1 MPLLRKLNTRIRVD
15 LNDNGIGLL
24 RLKQFRKMELI
35 ALNQF
40 ISPAVANDPVF
51 TSTYGH
57 WTVVEVLA
65 NCPATRHLQLKSLP
79 IVRRYNSG
87 YASEDDDELSDE
99 EEDFNDN
106 FNENFNDNFDDDNA
120 HPGEILPFNGLN
132 NGHHHHHQFGLP
144 ARDRGFEIVF
154 DILMDEHREDRA
166 DRHYLYQ
173 TNSFELNY
181 INRQL
186 KLLETYQKNW
196 ACVEQITIKLNERKA
211 DGYLNES
218 LNRLILCLSE
228 FRNLRLLQIEHIAE
242 KALIQPYTILRLVEN
257 CKQLTQLHTGSGRR
271 ITPEIVDIFVE
282 RAMRNPHIKYELK
295 FKNIMSY
302 NVVSPPNL
310 IIY

>member
-1 MPLLRKLNTRIRVD
+1 MD
-15 LNDNGIGLL
+15 
-24 RLKQFRKMELI
+24 MI

-51 TSTYGH
+51 SSTYGH
-57 WTVVEVLA
+57 WTVVEVLV
-65 NCPATRHLQLKSLP
+65 NCPATKHLQLKSLP
-79 IVRRYNSG
+79 LVRRYNSG
-87 YASEDDDELSDE
+87 YASEDDDELSEE

-106 FNENFNDNFDDDNA
+106 FYEENA
-120 HPGEILPFNGLN
+120 HQDLNNNHHPFNA
-132 NGHHHHHQFGLP
+132 P
-144 ARDRGFEIVF
+144 DRAFEFVF
-154 DILMDEHREDRA
+154 DILMDEHLEQRVDR
-166 DRHYLYQ
+166 RHYLYQ

-186 KLLETYQKNW
+186 KLLENYQANW
-196 ACVEQITIKLNERKA
+196 SCVEQVTIKLNERKA
-211 DGYLNES
+211 NGYLNES

-242 KALIQPYTILRLVEN
+242 KALIHPMNILQLVEN

-282 RAMRNPHIKYELK
+282 RAMRNPHKKYELK

-310 IIY
+310 VIY

>member
-51 TSTYGH
+51 SSSYNH
-57 WTVVEVLA
+57 WTMVEVLV
-65 NCPATRHLQLKSLP
+65 NCPATKHLQLKSLP

-87 YASEDDDELSDE
+87 YASEEDDELSDE

-106 FNENFNDNFDDDNA
+106 FYDHNE
-120 HPGEILPFNGLN
+120 HPGEMLPFNGLN
-132 NGHHHHHQFGLP
+132 NGLNNGHQFGLP

-154 DILMDEHREDRA
+154 DILMDEHREHRA

-186 KLLETYQKNW
+186 KLLETYQTNW
-196 ACVEQITIKLNERKA
+196 SCVEQITIKLSERKA
-211 DGYLNES
+211 DGYLN
-218 LNRLILCLSE
+218 
-228 FRNLRLLQIEHIAE
+228 
-242 KALIQPYTILRLVEN
+242 
-257 CKQLTQLHTGSGRR
+257 
-271 ITPEIVDIFVE
+271 
-282 RAMRNPHIKYELK
+282 
-295 FKNIMSY
+295 
-302 NVVSPPNL
+302 
-310 IIY
+310 

>member
-24 RLKQFRKMELI
+24 RLKQFRKMDLI

-51 TSTYGH
+51 SSSYGH
-57 WTVVEVLA
+57 WTVVEVLV
-65 NCPATRHLQLKSLP
+65 NCPATKHLQLKSLP
-79 IVRRYNSG
+79 LVRRYNSG
-87 YASEDDDELSDE
+87 YASEEDDELSDE

-106 FNENFNDNFDDDNA
+106 FYAENA
-120 HPGEILPFNGLN
+120 HQDLN
-132 NGHHHHHQFGLP
+132 NNHQFNNQFNNNQFNAP
-144 ARDRGFEIVF
+144 DRGFEFVF
-154 DILMDEHREDRA
+154 DILMDEQMGEPADR
-166 DRHYLYQ
+166 RHYLYQ
-173 TNSFELNY
+173 TNSFEMNY

-186 KLLETYQKNW
+186 KMLESYQANW
-196 ACVEQITIKLNERKA
+196 ACVEQVTIKLNERKA
-211 DGYLNES
+211 DGYLNEA

-242 KALIQPYTILRLVEN
+242 KALIHPMNMLQLVEN

-271 ITPEIVDIFVE
+271 IMPEIVDLFVE
-282 RAMRNPHIKYELK
+282 RAMRNPHKKYELK

-302 NVVSPPNL
+302 NVVTPPNL
-310 IIY
+310 VIY